1 MTTTPQTTVDVRT
14 IAPRDRHSLIFGTF
28 SRLLP
33 GEALML
39 LNDHDPKP
47 LYDQFL
53 AQYGG
58 EFRWEY
64 LESGPDVWRV
74 RIDRIAS
81 CCA

>member
-14 IAPRDRHSLIFGTF
+14 IAPRDRHPLIFGAF

-33 GEALML
+33 GEALL
-39 LNDHDPKP
+39 LVNDHDPKP
-47 LYDQFL
+47 LYNQFL
-53 AQYGG
+53 AEYGG

-64 LESGPDVWRV
+64 LESGPDLWRV
-74 RIDRIAS
+74 RIDRVAS